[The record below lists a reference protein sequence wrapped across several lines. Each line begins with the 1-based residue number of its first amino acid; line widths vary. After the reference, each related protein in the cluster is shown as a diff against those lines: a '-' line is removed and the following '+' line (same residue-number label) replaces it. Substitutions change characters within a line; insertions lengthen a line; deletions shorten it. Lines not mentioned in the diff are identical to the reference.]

1 MDATQWLDMA
11 KGFGTSA
18 PIIGMLLYFLHTKS
32 KEVEAQ
38 AALVEKR
45 TDLLLAIIPRMIEAE
60 NDMTNAL
67 TLLSGKIK

>member
-1 MDATQWLDMA
+1 MDPQWIDMA

-18 PIIGMLLYFLHTKS
+18 PVIVMLLYFLRAKT
-32 KEVEAQ
+32 KEVEDQ

-45 TDLLLAIIPRMIEAE
+45 TELLLAIIPRMIEAE

-67 TLLSGKIK
+67 NLLSGKIK